1 MSEQYIGKDSE
12 MVELLRKLDISRPVA
27 KTLAC
32 LSDGKELTSHSIEMS
47 SGLRQ
52 PEVSIAMRYL
62 KNNNWIEIREEKRD
76 NGKGRPV
83 KYYKLTV
90 PMDKII
96 EKIEEN
102 ILEERKMILRNIEEL
117 KKIS

>member
-1 MSEQYIGKDSE
+1 MSEQYIKDSE
-12 MVELLRKLDISRPVA
+12 MVELLRKLNISRPVA

-32 LSDGKELTSHSIEMS
+32 LSDGKELTSHSIEMT

-62 KNNNWIEIREEKRD
+62 KSNNWVEVREEKRD

-90 PMDKII
+90 SMDKII

-102 ILEERKMILRNIEEL
+102 ILEERKIILKNIEDL

>member
-1 MSEQYIGKDSE
+1 MNEQYTKDSE

-32 LSDGKELTSHSIEMS
+32 LSDGKELTSHTIEMT

-62 KNNNWIEIREEKRD
+62 KSNDWIDIREEKRD

-83 KYYKLTV
+83 KYYKLVV

-102 ILEERKMILRNIEEL
+102 IIEESRIILRNIEEL

>member
-1 MSEQYIGKDSE
+1 MSEQYVEKDSE
-12 MVELLRKLDISRPVA
+12 MVELLRKLNISRPVA

-32 LSDGKELTSHSIEMS
+32 LSNGKELTSHTIEMS

-62 KNNNWIEIREEKRD
+62 KNNSWVEVREEKRD

-102 ILEERKMILRNIEEL
+102 ILEERQMILKSIEEL

>member
-1 MSEQYIGKDSE
+1 MSEQYISKDSE
-12 MVELLRKLDISRPVA
+12 MVELLRKLNISRPVA

-32 LSDGKELTSHSIEMS
+32 LADGKELTSHSIEMS

-62 KNNNWIEIREEKRD
+62 KNNNWVNIREEKRD

-83 KYYKLTV
+83 KYYKLIV
-90 PMDKII
+90 SMDQIV

-102 ILEERKMILRNIEEL
+102 VLEERKMILKNIEEL

>member
-1 MSEQYIGKDSE
+1 MNEQYTKDSE
-12 MVELLRKLDISRPVA
+12 MVELLRKLNISRPVA

-32 LSDGKELTSHSIEMS
+32 LSDGRELTSHAIEMT

-62 KNNNWIEIREEKRD
+62 KINNWIEVREEKRD

-90 PMDKII
+90 SMEKII

-102 ILEERKMILRNIEEL
+102 VLEERKMILKNIEEL
-117 KKIS
+117 KKIQK

>member
-1 MSEQYIGKDSE
+1 MNEQYVGKDSE

-32 LSDGKELTSHSIEMS
+32 LADGRELTSHTIEMT

-62 KNNNWIEIREEKRD
+62 KNNDWIEVREEKRD

-83 KYYKLTV
+83 KFYKLTV
-90 PMDKII
+90 TMDKII

-102 ILEERKMILRNIEEL
+102 ILEESKMILKNIEEL

>member
-1 MSEQYIGKDSE
+1 MSEQYISKDSE
-12 MVELLRKLDISRPVA
+12 MVELLRKLNISRPVA

-32 LSDGKELTSHSIEMS
+32 LADGRELTSHSIEMS

-62 KNNNWIEIREEKRD
+62 KNNNWVEIREEKRD

-83 KYYKLTV
+83 KFYKLIV
-90 PMDKII
+90 SMEQII
-96 EKIEEN
+96 EKIEESV
-102 ILEERKMILRNIEEL
+102 LEERKMILKNIEEL